1 MNYALLYP
9 VFIQVALTFALVF
22 TMGAMRYG
30 AVASGKVKVADIA
43 LGQRGWPVRIQ
54 QVSNAYENQLASPV
68 LFYAGI
74 AFALIAG
81 STSVLLV
88 VIAWAYIGLRLLHA
102 LIHVTSNHLRSRFM
116 AFAASLLV
124 LLGYWVV
131 LAVELMTR

>member
-9 VFIQVALTFALVF
+9 VFVQVALTFALVF

-74 AFALIAG
+74 AFALVAG

-88 VIAWAYIGLRLLHA
+88 VLAWAYAGLRLLHA
-102 LIHVTSNHLRSRFM
+102 LIHITSNHLRSRFM
-116 AFAASLLV
+116 AFAAGLLV

-131 LAVELMTR
+131 FALELMTR

>member
-1 MNYALLYP
+1 MNYALLCP
-9 VFIQVALTFALVF
+9 VFVQVALTFVLVF
-22 TMGAMRYG
+22 TMGAMRYR
-30 AVASGKVKVADIA
+30 AVASGKVKPADIA
-43 LGQRGWPVRIQ
+43 LGQAGWPVKVQ
-54 QVSNAYENQLASPV
+54 QVSNAYENQLASPG

-74 AFALIAG
+74 AFALIAA

-88 VIAWAYIGLRLLHA
+88 VLAWAWVGLRLLHA

-116 AFAASLLV
+116 AFAAGLLV

>member
-30 AVASGKVKVADIA
+30 AVASGNVKVADIA

-54 QVSNAYENQLASPV
+54 QVSNAYENQLASPE

>member
-1 MNYALLYP
+1 MNSALLIP
-9 VFIQVALTFALVF
+9 VFVQIALTFALVF
-22 TMGAMRYG
+22 TMGALRYG
-30 AVASGKVKVADIA
+30 AIASGKVKPADIA
-43 LGQRGWPVRIQ
+43 LGQPGWPVKVQ
-54 QVSNAYENQLASPV
+54 QISNAYENQLASPV

-88 VIAWAYIGLRLLHA
+88 VLAWAYVGLRLLHA

-131 LAVELMTR
+131 FALELMTR

>member
-1 MNYALLYP
+1 MNSALLFP
-9 VFIQVALTFALVF
+9 VFVQVALTFVLVF

-30 AVASGKVKVADIA
+30 AIASGKVKPADIA
-43 LGQRGWPVRIQ
+43 LGQHGWPVRIQ
-54 QVSNAYENQLASPV
+54 QVSNAYENQLISPV

-88 VIAWAYIGLRLLHA
+88 VLAWAYVGLRLLHA

-116 AFAASLLV
+116 AFAAGLLV

-131 LAVELMTR
+131 FALELMTR

>member
-9 VFIQVALTFALVF
+9 VFVQVALTFALVF

-30 AVASGKVKVADIA
+30 AIASGKVKPGDIA
-43 LGQRGWPVRIQ
+43 LGQQAWPVRVQ

-74 AFALIAG
+74 AFALIAS

-88 VIAWAYIGLRLLHA
+88 VIAWAYVGLRLLHA

-116 AFAASLLV
+116 AFATSLLV
-124 LLGYWVV
+124 LLAYWVV

>member
-1 MNYALLYP
+1 MISALLYP
-9 VFIQVALTFALVF
+9 VFVQIALTFALVF

-30 AVASGKVKVADIA
+30 AIASGQVKPAAIA
-43 LGQRGWPVRIQ
+43 LGQHAWPVRVQ

-74 AFALIAG
+74 AFALITG

-88 VIAWAYIGLRLLHA
+88 VLAWAWVGLRLLHA

-116 AFAASLLV
+116 AFAAGLLV

-131 LAVELMTR
+131 FALELITR

>member
-9 VFIQVALTFALVF
+9 VFVQVALTFALVF

-30 AVASGKVKVADIA
+30 AIASGKVKPGDIA
-43 LGQRGWPVRIQ
+43 LGQPGWPVRIQ

-68 LFYAGI
+68 LFYAVT
-74 AFALIAG
+74 AFALITGA
-81 STSVLLV
+81 TSVLLV
-88 VIAWAYIGLRLLHA
+88 ILAWAYVGLRLLHA
-102 LIHVTSNHLRSRFM
+102 LIHVTSNNLRSRFM
-116 AFAASLLV
+116 AFASGLLV